1 MNRTL
6 SFLAAASLLLA
17 GCNSV
22 SVPVT
27 VTNPSPFDR
36 SEVVRIDLNKVAA
49 SQPAINATN
58 AIVCDSLGH
67 KLNCDVDSTGTL
79 LFVASVPANAKS
91 SFKLKAGKRDTK
103 PMVASRAVPERDDDY
118 SFENFQI
125 AFRAYGKGLESQT
138 ISPGFDVWV
147 KTGGKLV
154 CDDWYEH
161 AKSEPDYYHTDR
173 GDGKDCYK
181 VATTLGC
188 GGSAP
193 LVADTLAKPDH
204 NYSSFVVN
212 EHNAIEQSFTLKYAP
227 WKAGEDTVSLEE
239 TITVPASGNFMKVED
254 IYQGSFKTLDVA
266 AGIVMHETETV
277 NNGGNFVSV
286 WEKPSDSKD
295 PASDGMIGTAV
306 YMPFAKLVYSDVVP
320 KHSVCIA
327 TVKPGEKLTYYFG
340 AGWSKGNVKDAEAW
354 RVMISQFISSV
365 QRPLVV
371 EY

>member
-79 LFVASVPANAKS
+79 LFVASVPANAKC

-227 WKAGEDTVSLEE
+227 WKAGEDTVSLAE
-239 TITVPASGNFMKVED
+239 TITIPASGNFVKVVD
-254 IYQGSFKTLDVA
+254 VYQGNFNTIDVA
-266 AGIVMHETETV
+266 AGIVVHDAEAKE
-277 NNGGNFVSV
+277 NGGNFVSV

-306 YMPFAKLVYSDVVP
+306 YMPYANLVYTDVVP
-320 KHSVCIA
+320 KHSVCVK
-327 TVKPGEKLTYYFG
+327 TVKPGEELTYYFG
-340 AGWSKGNVKDAEAW
+340 AGWSKGNIKDAAAW
-354 RVMISQFISSV
+354 SAEINKFIGSV